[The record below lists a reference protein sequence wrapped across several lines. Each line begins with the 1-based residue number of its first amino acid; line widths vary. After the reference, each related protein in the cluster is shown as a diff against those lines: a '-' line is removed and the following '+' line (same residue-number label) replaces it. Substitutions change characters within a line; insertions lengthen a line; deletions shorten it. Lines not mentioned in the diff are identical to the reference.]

1 MKCRLDNF
9 SMGFILFCTLISV
22 FCEMHMEKEEG
33 FAGKESCMIDKSRR
47 DRPDQEI
54 WLTLQ
59 TKLTDDNCATF
70 SIQTYTFNLLQIIF
84 SSFFLSDL
92 IVLGAKLRNL
102 NLFYVNFSQVHSQGP
117 VVFFCLL

>member
-84 SSFFLSDL
+84 SSFFF
-92 IVLGAKLRNL
+92 VRFNCPRCKA
-102 NLFYVNFSQVHSQGP
+102 
-117 VVFFCLL
+117 